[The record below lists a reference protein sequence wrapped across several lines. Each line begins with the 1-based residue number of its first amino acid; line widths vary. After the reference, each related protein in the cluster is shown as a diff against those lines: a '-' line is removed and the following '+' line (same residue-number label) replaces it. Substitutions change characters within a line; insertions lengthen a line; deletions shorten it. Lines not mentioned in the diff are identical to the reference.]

1 MHRCI
6 ALSCLLV
13 KALSVYLKVYFL
25 SIVHIL
31 CKFNR
36 FSRGGRIFSV
46 FGCNYFFILGDFRYD
61 EFLINP
67 FLFPSQTI
75 YYTQKYAARTSC
87 GQSTRH
93 ITLFQLFENLICRHT
108 GYQQFLQYN
117 LSLNLLGRFGG
128 LRLSSS
134 LLGFQLC
141 DFLFGL
147 LDLRLLRL

>member
-75 YYTQKYAARTSC
+75 HFHHEPNSDFQTFLKSD
-87 GQSTRH
+87 
-93 ITLFQLFENLICRHT
+93 LFPCTAHRSLPVHDLLPERNLISDVIL
-108 GYQQFLQYN
+108 QFFYN
-117 LSLNLLGRFGG
+117 HAKNNSVINTVPQCGKT
-128 LRLSSS
+128 
-134 LLGFQLC
+134 
-141 DFLFGL
+141 
-147 LDLRLLRL
+147 